1 MVLFT
6 VVTLAVVVSVLLY
19 YYFTRTFSYWK
30 DRNVAGPKPI
40 PFFGNMYKS
49 TLRYDLPGGVF
60 KNIYESFPR
69 EKVVG
74 IFRMT
79 NPTLM
84 IRDLD
89 ILKHILV
96 KDFDNFASRG
106 LEFSKTGLGQNLFH
120 SDGETW
126 RGLRSR
132 FSPIFTNSKMKN
144 MMYLLNG
151 RADKFVEYV
160 SEIIATTPE
169 QNIHALV
176 QKYTMSTITACA
188 FGLDID
194 TFRGDIE
201 TLKRVDKLIFTPTY
215 AIEFDMLFPGVFK
228 KLNMSVFPAYVTN
241 FFKELVETVTTQRNG
256 KPSNRKDFMDL
267 ILEMKNKKQIEVVK
281 KHGDEEAT
289 MVEITNGVIEAQ
301 AFVFY
306 AAGYETSA
314 STMGFMLYHVA
325 LDTKIQDR
333 LRNEIDEYLERHG
346 GKIEL
351 DTLNELQ
358 YLDQVFSETLRM
370 YPIVDNLQRKAEND
384 YKLPGMNV
392 TVAKD
397 QIVIASA
404 WGIHYD
410 EKYYPEP
417 EKFDPERFSPE
428 NVAARHSFAYLPF
441 GLGPRHCI
449 GMRFARVQSS
459 VCIITLLSKFRLEA
473 GKNTVRSFSINP
485 YRVVI
490 SPNKPLYVYVYPR

>member
-1 MVLFT
+1 MVSFT
-6 VVTLAVVVSVLLY
+6 LVTLAVAVSVLY

-30 DRNVAGPKPI
+30 NRNVTGPKPV

-49 TLRYDLPGGVF
+49 TLRYVTVGDVF
-60 KNIYESFPR
+60 KNIYESFPK

-79 NPTLM
+79 TPTLLV
-84 IRDLD
+84 RDLE

-96 KDFDNFASRG
+96 KDFDIFADRG
-106 LEFSKTGLGQNLFH
+106 VEFSKTGLGQNLFH

-132 FSPIFTNSKMKN
+132 FSPIFTNSKLKN
-144 MMYLLNG
+144 MMYLLND

-169 QNIHALV
+169 HDIHGLV

-194 TFRGDIE
+194 TFRGDIQ
-201 TLKRVDKLIFTPTY
+201 TLKRVDKEIFTPHL
-215 AIEFDMLFPGVFK
+215 ALEFDMLFPGALK
-228 KLNMSVFPAYVTN
+228 KLNMSAFPAYISK

-267 ILEMKNKKQIEVVK
+267 ILEMKNKKQLEVAK
-281 KHGDEEAT
+281 KHSDEEAYT
-289 MVEITNGVIEAQ
+289 IEITNSVIEAQ

-306 AAGYETSA
+306 AAGYETTA
-314 STMGFMLYHVA
+314 STMGFMLYRLA
-325 LDTKIQDR
+325 LDIKIQDR
-333 LRNEIDEYLERHG
+333 LRNEIDEYLERHSDR
-346 GKIEL
+346 IEL

-358 YLDQVFSETLRM
+358 YLDQVFSETLRI
-370 YPIVDNLQRKAEND
+370 YPIVDSLQRKAGND
-384 YKLPGMNV
+384 YELPGMNV
-392 TVAKD
+392 KVAKD
-397 QIVIASA
+397 QVVIASVS
-404 WGIHYD
+404 GIHHD

-417 EKFDPERFSPE
+417 EKFDPDRFSPE
-428 NVAARHSFAYLPF
+428 NVADRHSFAYLPF

-449 GMRFARVQSS
+449 GMRFARVQSW
-459 VCIITLLSKFRLEA
+459 VCIIRLLSKFRLEA
-473 GKNTVRSFSINP
+473 GKNTVRSFSNNP
-485 YRVVI
+485 YRIVI
-490 SPNKPLYVYVYPR
+490 APNKTIYVNVYPR

>member
-1 MVLFT
+1 MVFLT
-6 VVTLAVVVSVLLY
+6 VVILAVVLSVLY

-30 DRNVAGPKPI
+30 DRNVTGPKPI
-40 PFFGNMYKS
+40 PFFGNMYRS
-49 TLRYDLPGGVF
+49 AMRYDTMGVVF

-79 NPTLM
+79 TPTLLV
-84 IRDLD
+84 RDLD

-96 KDFDNFASRG
+96 KDFDNFVDRG
-106 LEFSKTGLGQNLFH
+106 LEFSKEGLGQNLFH

-126 RGLRSR
+126 RGLRIR

-144 MMYLLNG
+144 MMYLLND
-151 RADKFVEYV
+151 RADKFINYV
-160 SEIIATTPE
+160 SDTTATTPE
-169 QNIHALV
+169 QDIHGLV
-176 QKYTMSTITACA
+176 QKYTMSTITGCA

-194 TFRGDIE
+194 TFRGDVQ
-201 TLKRVDKLIFTPTY
+201 TLKRVDKEIFTPNY
-215 AIEFDMLFPGVFK
+215 AVEFDMMFPGVLK
-228 KLNMSVFPAYVTN
+228 KLNMSLFPAYL
-241 FFKELVETVTTQRNG
+241 ELVETVTTQRNG

-281 KHGDEEAT
+281 KHGDEET
-289 MVEITNGVIEAQ
+289 STIDITNSIIEAQ

-314 STMGFMLYHVA
+314 STMGFMLYQLA

-333 LRNEIDEYLERHG
+333 LRNEIDEYLERHSNR
-346 GKIEL
+346 IEM

-370 YPIVDNLQRKAEND
+370 YPIGDTLQRKAAND
-384 YKLPGMNV
+384 YKLPGIDA
-392 TVAKD
+392 TIAKD
-397 QIVIASA
+397 QVVIVSVS
-404 WGIHYD
+404 GIHHD

-417 EKFDPERFSPE
+417 EKFDPDRFSPE
-428 NVAARHSFAYLPF
+428 NVAARHPFAYLPF

-459 VCIITLLSKFRLEA
+459 VCIIRLLSKFRLEA
-473 GKNTVRSFSINP
+473 GKNTVRSFSNDP
-485 YRVVI
+485 YRTVI
-490 SPNKPLYVYVYPR
+490 APNKTLYVNVYPR

>member
-1 MVLFT
+1 MVFLT
-6 VVTLAVVVSVLLY
+6 VVTLAVVVSVLY

-30 DRNVAGPKPI
+30 DRNVTGPKPI
-40 PFFGNMYKS
+40 PFFGNMYRS
-49 TLRYDLPGGVF
+49 AMRYDTMGVVF

-74 IFRMT
+74 VFRMT
-79 NPTLM
+79 TPTLM
-84 IRDLD
+84 VRDLD

-96 KDFDNFASRG
+96 KDFDNFVDRG
-106 LEFSKTGLGQNLFH
+106 LEFSKEGLGQNLFH

-144 MMYLLNG
+144 MMYLLND
-151 RADKFVEYV
+151 RADKFVDYV

-169 QNIHALV
+169 QDIHGLL
-176 QKYTMSTITACA
+176 QKYTMSTITGCA

-194 TFRGDIE
+194 TFRGDIQ
-201 TLKRVDKLIFTPTY
+201 TLKRVDKEMFTPNY
-215 AIEFDMLFPGVFK
+215 AVEFDMMFPGVLK
-228 KLNMSVFPAYVTN
+228 KLNMSAFPAYIGN

-267 ILEMKNKKQIEVVK
+267 ILEIKNKKQIEVVK
-281 KHGDEEAT
+281 KHGDEET
-289 MVEITNGVIEAQ
+289 STIDITNGVIEAQ

-314 STMGFMLYHVA
+314 STMGFMFYQLA

-333 LRNEIDEYLERHG
+333 LRNEIDEYLERHSNR
-346 GKIEL
+346 IEL

-358 YLDQVFSETLRM
+358 YLDQVYNETLRM
-370 YPIVDNLQRKAEND
+370 YPIVDTLQRKAEND
-384 YKLPGMNV
+384 YKLPGIEA
-392 TVAKD
+392 TIAKD
-397 QIVIASA
+397 QVVIVSVS
-404 WGIHYD
+404 GIHHD

-417 EKFDPERFSPE
+417 EKFDPDRFSPE
-428 NVAARHSFAYLPF
+428 NVAARHTFAYLPF

-449 GMRFARVQSS
+449 GMRFARVQSW
-459 VCIITLLSKFRLEA
+459 VCIIRLLSKFRLEA
-473 GKNTVRSFSINP
+473 GKNTVRSFSNDP
-485 YRVVI
+485 YRLVI
-490 SPNKPLYVYVYPR
+490 APNKTLYVNVYPR

>member
-1 MVLFT
+1 MVFLT
-6 VVTLAVVVSVLLY
+6 VVTLTVVVSVLLY

-49 TLRYDLPGGVF
+49 ALRYDTMGGVF

-74 IFRMT
+74 MFRMT
-79 NPTLM
+79 TPTL
-84 IRDLD
+84 IVRDLD
-89 ILKHILV
+89 ILKYILV
-96 KDFDNFASRG
+96 KDFDNFADRG
-106 LEFSKTGLGQNLFH
+106 LEFSKEGLGQNLAH
-120 SDGETW
+120 SDGKTW

-132 FSPIFTNSKMKN
+132 FSPIFTNSKLKN
-144 MMYLLNG
+144 MLYLLDD
-151 RADKFVEYV
+151 RADKFIGYV

-169 QNIHALV
+169 HDIHGLV

-194 TFRGDIE
+194 TFRGDIQ
-201 TLKRVDKLIFTPTY
+201 TLKRVDKEIFTANY
-215 AIEFDMLFPGVFK
+215 ALEFDMLFPGILK
-228 KLNMSVFPAYVTN
+228 KLNISAFPAYVTK
-241 FFKELVETVTTQRNG
+241 FFKELIETVTTQRNG

-267 ILEMKNKKQIEVVK
+267 ILEIKNKKQVEVVNK
-281 KHGDEEAT
+281 DSDGEAHT
-289 MVEITNGVIEAQ
+289 IEITNSIIEAQ

-306 AAGYETSA
+306 AGGYETSA
-314 STMGFMLYHVA
+314 STMGFMLYHLA

-346 GKIEL
+346 GRIDL

-370 YPIVDNLQRKAEND
+370 YPIADFLQRKAEND
-384 YKLPGMNV
+384 YELPGMNV
-392 TVAKD
+392 NVAKD
-397 QIVIASA
+397 RLVFVSVS
-404 WGIHYD
+404 GIHHD

-417 EKFDPERFSPE
+417 EKFDPDRFSPE

-441 GLGPRHCI
+441 GIGPRHCI
-449 GMRFARVQSS
+449 GMRFARVQSY
-459 VCIITLLSKFRLEA
+459 VCIIRLLSKFRVEA
-473 GKNTVRSFSINP
+473 GKNTVRSFSNNP
-485 YRVVI
+485 YRIVI
-490 SPNKPLYVYVYPR
+490 SPNKPLYVNVYPR

>member
-1 MVLFT
+1 MVFLT
-6 VVTLAVVVSVLLY
+6 VVTLAVVISVLY

-30 DRNVAGPKPI
+30 DRNVTAPKPV

-49 TLRYDLPGGVF
+49 ALRYDTIGGVF

-79 NPTLM
+79 TPSLM
-84 IRDLD
+84 VRDLD

-96 KDFDNFASRG
+96 KDFDNFADRG
-106 LEFSKTGLGQNLFH
+106 LEFSKKGLGQNLFH

-144 MMYLLNG
+144 MMYLLND
-151 RADKFVEYV
+151 RADKFINYV

-169 QNIHALV
+169 HDIHGLV
-176 QKYTMSTITACA
+176 QKYTMSTITGCA

-194 TFRGDIE
+194 TFRGEIQ
-201 TLKRVDKLIFTPTY
+201 TLKRVDKDIFTPNF
-215 AIEFDMLFPGVFK
+215 ALEFDMLFPGALK
-228 KLNMSVFPAYVTN
+228 KLNMSLFPAYIMN
-241 FFKELVETVTTQRNG
+241 FFKDLVETVTTQRNG

-267 ILEMKNKKQIEVVK
+267 ILEMKNQKQVEVTK
-281 KHGDEEAT
+281 KHGDEEAIT
-289 MVEITNGVIEAQ
+289 IDITNSVIEAQ
-301 AFVFY
+301 AFIFY
-306 AAGYETSA
+306 VAGYETSA
-314 STMGFMLYHVA
+314 STMGFMLYHLA

-346 GKIEL
+346 DRIEL

-370 YPIVDNLQRKAEND
+370 YPIVDILQRKAEND
-384 YKLPGMNV
+384 YKLPGTDV
-392 TVAKD
+392 TIAKD
-397 QIVIASA
+397 QIVFASVS
-404 WGIHYD
+404 GIHHD
-410 EKYYPEP
+410 EKYYSEP
-417 EKFDPERFSPE
+417 EKFDPDRFSPE

-449 GMRFARVQSS
+449 GMRFARVQSW
-459 VCIITLLSKFRLEA
+459 VCIIRLLSKFRLEA
-473 GKNTVRSFSINP
+473 GKNTVRSFSNNP
-485 YRVVI
+485 YRLI
-490 SPNKPLYVYVYPR
+490 MAPNKTLYVNVYPR